1 MDITDRLNNADM
13 ALDACEEAAEELL
26 RVRGIL
32 HQVLLAYESGN
43 HVKMHA
49 AVYRAYEYMEEAH
62 DSDMPDMRG
71 GRIVV

>member
-32 HQVLLAYESGN
+32 HQILVAYIADN
-43 HVKMHA
+43 DNIRMDIA
-49 AVYRAYEYMEEAH
+49 ITRAWEYMEGN
-62 DSDMPDMRG
+62 P
-71 GRIVV
+71 